1 MNYTPRPIDTTHIT
15 LPASLHDLVERL
27 AENTHELWAQQRI
40 KDGWTFGRQRN
51 DATKKHRNLIPYAEL
66 PEAEKEYDRIA
77 VVGVLK
83 SILALGFQIEQVM
96 EPPQKN

>member
-1 MNYTPRPIDTTHIT
+1 MNYTPRPIDTTQIT
-15 LPASLHDLVERL
+15 LPAGLHGLVERL

-51 DATKKHRNLIPYAEL
+51 DTTKKHRNLIPYADL
-66 PEAEKEYDRIA
+66 PESEKEYDRIA

-83 SILALGFQIEQVM
+83 SILALGFRIERVTD
-96 EPPQKN
+96 PPQKS